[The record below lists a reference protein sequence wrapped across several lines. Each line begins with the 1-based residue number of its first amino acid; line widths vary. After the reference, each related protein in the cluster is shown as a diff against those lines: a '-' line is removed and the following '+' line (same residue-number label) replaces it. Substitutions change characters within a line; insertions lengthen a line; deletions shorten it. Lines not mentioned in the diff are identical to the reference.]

1 MNMPGFNAEASLFNV
16 STRYQATTETSFYGG
31 IVLPAQ
37 VSDVF
42 DPHRQV
48 PFLSTQLF
56 DRDRPVLC
64 LRQHCLLWDPNDP
77 LHCRKGAWVQVVG
90 VWVDGVC
97 V

>member
-16 STRYQATTETSFYGG
+16 STRYQATTEISFYGG

-37 VSDVF
+37 FSDVF

-56 DRDRPVLC
+56 DPYPPVLC
-64 LRQHCLLWDPNDP
+64 LRWVCLEYNPDQPWRCK
-77 LHCRKGAWVQVVG
+77 HWFRSVG
-90 VWVDGVC
+90 VLVDGVC